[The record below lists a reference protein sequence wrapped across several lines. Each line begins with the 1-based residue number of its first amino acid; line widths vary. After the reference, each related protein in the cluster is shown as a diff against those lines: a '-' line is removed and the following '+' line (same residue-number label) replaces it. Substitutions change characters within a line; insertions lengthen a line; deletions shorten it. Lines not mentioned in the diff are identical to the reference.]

1 MCTEFPRRLVH
12 SKLTLEKCT
21 RILGHNVLHVWAID
35 IHYIHGSSCAKRGH
49 KNSTLHST
57 PYDFG
62 TRLSD
67 KSTNQITEKS
77 NVVPSLNHSA
87 KTLNKYDKKYR

>member
-35 IHYIHGSSCAKRGH
+35 IHYIHSSSCAKRGH
-49 KNSTLHST
+49 KN
-57 PYDFG
+57 
-62 TRLSD
+62 RLSD